1 MGCSSSS
8 AQTVDQEK
16 KPGTKP
22 EESNGGTLAVQ
33 NGIIAETIEDK
44 MQLPVSDLADDLQ
57 QEADDG
63 AEAVLVVMEAQE
75 DLGSGED
82 ILTDLEPQ
90 PDPVSVEE
98 PGSASCSSKA
108 SGDSTFADVAAEAL
122 DPLMAKPLSEEEIP
136 AMGDSE
142 IRQAE
147 VPAEENIET
156 CKTIVP
162 VPEDDDVI
170 KGEVSVVEEMKADRP
185 TVDVEPVYAKVPAV
199 VEQASA
205 VPAGASPEVANPVVE
220 PVVAD
225 TQEAVADVP
234 DEVAP
239 CLETAT
245 ENSPLLPPLVR
256 PESPASTEAA
266 INEVE
271 PPAGATPGDG
281 SVEDRITAKSSEVNE
296 SPASTEAA
304 INEVEP
310 PAGATPG
317 DASVEDPITAKSSE
331 VKEATIDTG
340 IAVATIPEMLPLV
353 PVTDE
358 TQAEY
363 TLAVE
368 ESKEALVMPS
378 ETVPQAEPSCPA
390 ESTAPQEPAL
400 VVLEVPVTS
409 TLLLKTSSK
418 EASEVPPAFGASSS
432 SVAIDCAVEVP
443 VPRPTQK
450 EIEANSPV
458 TAAEQVSEPSTQVSE
473 AECHQDME
481 KEKAKKED

>member
-33 NGIIAETIEDK
+33 NGIIGETIEDK

-98 PGSASCSSKA
+98 PGSASGSSKA

-136 AMGDSE
+136 VMGDSE

-147 VPAEENIET
+147 VPAEEDIET
-156 CKTIVP
+156 WKTIVP

-170 KGEVSVVEEMKADRP
+170 KGEVPVVEEMKADSP

-205 VPAGASPEVANPVVE
+205 VPAGASPEVANPVAE

-234 DEVAP
+234 DKVAP

-271 PPAGATPGDG
+271 PPAGATPGD
-281 SVEDRITAKSSEVNE
+281 
-296 SPASTEAA
+296 
-304 INEVEP
+304 
-310 PAGATPG
+310 
-317 DASVEDPITAKSSE
+317 ASVEDPMTAKSSE

-363 TLAVE
+363 TFAVE
-368 ESKEALVMPS
+368 ESNEALVMPS

-400 VVLEVPVTS
+400 VVLEVPVSS

-418 EASEVPPAFGASSS
+418 EASEVPPAFGASSP

-450 EIEANSPV
+450 EIETNSPV
-458 TAAEQVSEPSTQVSE
+458 TAAEQVSEPSTE
-473 AECHQDME
+473 DRGKLLK
-481 KEKAKKED
+481 KEKTQSCKYKGK